1 MVRDCTVL
9 LQGPLV
15 HIPNVLTNVFNAP
28 PKRIAAA
35 RCGFLFNLFTL
46 ILNRPSPQRVA
57 FCTHDLKEAGTQ

>member
-28 PKRIAAA
+28 PKGGACRAMWLPIAT
-35 RCGFLFNLFTL
+35 FTFERRDL
-46 ILNRPSPQRVA
+46 RPSAMRFA
-57 FCTHDLKEAGTQ
+57 CTI